1 MIPDRPCKILIIDGC
16 GPRYKTNELLNL
28 MNHQP
33 DIDQFLYGK
42 A

>member
-1 MIPDRPCKILIIDGC
+1 MIPDRPCKILITGGS

-28 MNHQP
+28 MNHQR
-33 DIDQFLYGK
+33 DIDYFLYAK